1 MATFKVKSFV
11 VIFLVS
17 ALILFP
23 VFVSQVAARGPR
35 GGEAV
40 EGPRGGEAVE
50 GPRGGEAVEG
60 PRGDTAVRGPE
71 GNIAVGTRVNTLP
84 VTATPVVVGGADYY
98 VDGKVYYQADYSS
111 GGVVYVVVPAPQY

>member
-23 VFVSQVAARGPR
+23 VLSNGAARGPR

-40 EGPRGGEAVE
+40 EGPGGGGAVE

-60 PRGDTAVRGPE
+60 PRGDTAIKGPE
-71 GNIAVGTRVNTLP
+71 GNVAVGTRVNTLP
-84 VTATPVVVGGADYY
+84 ATATTVVVGGEKYY
-98 VDGKVYYQADYSS
+98 VDGTVYYKPDYSG

>member
-1 MATFKVKSFV
+1 VATFKVKSFV
-11 VIFLVS
+11 AICLVS

-40 EGPRGGEAVE
+40 EGPRGN
-50 GPRGGEAVEG
+50 
-60 PRGDTAVRGPE
+60 TAVRGPE

-84 VTATPVVVGGADYY
+84 ATATPVVVGGTTYY
-98 VDGKVYYQADYSS
+98 VDGTVYYQADYS
-111 GGVVYVVVPAPQY
+111 GGSVVYVVVPAPQY

>member
-1 MATFKVKSFV
+1 MATFKARSFV

-23 VFVSQVAARGPR
+23 VLSHGAAR
-35 GGEAV
+35 
-40 EGPRGGEAVE
+40 

-60 PRGDTAVRGPE
+60 PRGDTAVKGPE
-71 GNIAVGTRVNTLP
+71 GNVAVGTRVNTLP
-84 VTATPVVVGGADYY
+84 VTATPVVVGGTKYY
-98 VDGKVYYQADYSS
+98 VDGEVYYKPDYSS

>member
-1 MATFKVKSFV
+1 MATFKARSFV

-23 VFVSQVAARGPR
+23 VLSHGAARGPR

-40 EGPRGGEAVE
+40 EGPRG
-50 GPRGGEAVEG
+50 
-60 PRGDTAVRGPE
+60 DTVVKGPE
-71 GNIAVGTRVNTLP
+71 GNVAVGTRVNTLP
-84 VTATPVVVGGADYY
+84 VTATPVVVGGTKYY
-98 VDGKVYYQADYSS
+98 VDGEVYYKPDYSS

>member
-1 MATFKVKSFV
+1 MATFKVRSFV

-23 VFVSQVAARGPR
+23 VLSHGAAR
-35 GGEAV
+35 
-40 EGPRGGEAVE
+40 

-60 PRGDTAVRGPE
+60 PRGDTAVKGPE

-84 VTATPVVVGGADYY
+84 VTATPVVVGGEKYY
-98 VDGKVYYQADYSS
+98 VDGTVYYKPDYSG

>member
-1 MATFKVKSFV
+1 MAMFKVKSFV

-23 VFVSQVAARGPR
+23 VLSHGAARGPR

-40 EGPRGGEAVE
+40 EGPG
-50 GPRGGEAVEG
+50 GGEAVEG
-60 PRGDTAVRGPE
+60 PRGDTAVKGPE

-84 VTATPVVVGGADYY
+84 ATATPVVVGGEKYY
-98 VDGKVYYQADYSS
+98 VDGTVYYKPDYSG
-111 GGVVYVVVPAPQY
+111 GGVAYVVVPAPQY

>member
-1 MATFKVKSFV
+1 M

-23 VFVSQVAARGPR
+23 LFVSPGAAR
-35 GGEAV
+35 
-40 EGPRGGEAVE
+40 
-50 GPRGGEAVEG
+50 G

-84 VTATPVVVGGADYY
+84 ATATPVVVGGTNYY
-98 VDGKVYYQADYSS
+98 VDGKVYYKADYSS